1 MAIPRMTFSLDQ
13 FSALFPFHF
22 ILDEGLKFRQLGPSL
37 MKVCP
42 EVCLGDGFQ
51 SRFQALRPLGGVS
64 KQWLGAHL
72 NNFFLLRNISNGL
85 QLRGGFLDLEKQ
97 NLYFFTGS
105 PWLLESGELLKF
117 NLQFSDFS
125 VHDPVLDMLE
135 VFQASKAAFDDAM
148 ALAQKLKN
156 RGSLLQKANA
166 QLEASEHFTRA
177 TLDALKS
184 AIVVLD
190 EQGVV
195 VSSNRAAEEL
205 AQSRGFSPGEFAA
218 GSPYLKGL
226 LSSPHAP
233 PAAAALVTGI
243 GQVIAGKRQSFELEY
258 DWHLPDKPQWFLCRA
273 TRFAGEGPTRVVV
286 SNLDNTQIKLLQDLQ
301 ARSQRM
307 ESLGTLAGGI
317 AHDLNNALA
326 PIVMGL
332 GLLGADTPDEER
344 LIDTMRASGQ
354 RAAGMVRQLLT
365 FSKGTGGERRPLRI
379 KPLLLEIQKI
389 LTGTLP
395 KDIQL
400 IVDTTADLTVL
411 GDATQLHQV
420 LLNLCLNARD
430 AMPRGGKIVIRE
442 ELQQVDELFAAG
454 LGMEGMEAK
463 PGSYA
468 VLTVTDT
475 GTGMT
480 PEVIERMFEPFF
492 TTKGP
497 DKGTGLGLSTVL
509 GIVKSHQGFL
519 QVRSKLGEGTS
530 FSVYIPVR
538 EKGKNLD
545 AETVHKSQAL
555 HRGNGETVLL
565 VDDEAPI
572 REIGAAI
579 LKRLNYN
586 PVMAS
591 NGLEGLVK
599 VAELRKELRVVITD
613 LAMPDLN
620 GIQFVQAVR
629 HSMPNIPI
637 IVASGTMRAKDK
649 VELEALNIFG
659 FLDKPFTEEAL
670 AHMLGKM
677 PKSS

>member
-1 MAIPRMTFSLDQ
+1 VESFIQYVAPAGEPPRFVNIVSDITERQKFQLIRQ
-13 FSALFPFHF
+13 QYALN
-22 ILDEGLKFRQLGPSL
+22 LER
-37 MKVCP
+37 
-42 EVCLGDGFQ
+42 EVEA
-51 SRFQALRPLGGVS
+51 RTR
-64 KQWLGAHL
+64 
-72 NNFFLLRNISNGL
+72 
-85 QLRGGFLDLEKQ
+85 E
-97 NLYFFTGS
+97 
-105 PWLLESGELLKF
+105 
-117 NLQFSDFS
+117 
-125 VHDPVLDMLE
+125 
-135 VFQASKAAFDDAM
+135 
-148 ALAQKLKN
+148 
-156 RGSLLQKANA
+156 LQKANA

-190 EQGVV
+190 AREVV
-195 VSSNRAAEEL
+195 VSSNRAADEL
-205 AQSRGFSPGEFAA
+205 AQSRGFNSGEFAPGA
-218 GSPYLKGL
+218 PYLETL
-226 LSSPHAP
+226 LKSPQAP
-233 PAAAALVTGI
+233 PAAPALVAGI
-243 GQVIAGKRQSFELEY
+243 REVIAGKRQSFELEY

-273 TRFAGEGPTRVVV
+273 TRFAGEGPPRVVV

-332 GLLGADTPDEER
+332 GLLGADTPGNEK

-379 KPLLLEIQKI
+379 RPLLLEIQKI

-411 GDATQLHQV
+411 GDSTQLHQI

-430 AMPRGGKIVIRE
+430 AMPRGGKIEIRE
-442 ELQQVDELFAAG
+442 EFQQVDAMFAAG
-454 LGMEGMEAK
+454 LGLEAR
-463 PGSYA
+463 PGPYA

-480 PEVIERMFEPFF
+480 PEVMERMFEPFF

-509 GIVKSHQGFL
+509 GIVKSHEGFL
-519 QVRSKLGEGTS
+519 QVHSKLGEGTR
-530 FSVYIPVR
+530 FSVFIPVR
-538 EKGKNLD
+538 EKEKTLD
-545 AETVHKSQAL
+545 TESVHKSQAL

-572 REIGAAI
+572 REVGTAI

-586 PVMAS
+586 PVTAS
-591 NGLEGLVK
+591 DGLEGLVK
-599 VAELRKELRVVITD
+599 VAELRKELRIIITD
-613 LAMPDLN
+613 LAMPGLD
-620 GIQFVQAVR
+620 GIQFVKAVR
-629 HSMPNIPI
+629 LSLPDMPI
-637 IVASGTMRAKDK
+637 IVASGTIDGKFKRQLEELK
-649 VELEALNIFG
+649 VAGLLN
-659 FLDKPFTEEAL
+659 KPFSEQAL
-670 AHMLGKM
+670 AQMLSMTLIHGDSPKM
-677 PKSS
+677 I